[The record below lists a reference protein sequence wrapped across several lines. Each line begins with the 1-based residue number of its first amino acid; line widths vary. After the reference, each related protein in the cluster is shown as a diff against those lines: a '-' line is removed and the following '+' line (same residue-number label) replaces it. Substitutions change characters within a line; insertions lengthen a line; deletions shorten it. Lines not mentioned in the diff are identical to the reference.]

1 MIDHCYC
8 KACVQYIYPHM
19 VSTFY
24 VRNTQKNILKYVS
37 CKLAAFQRM
46 TRNEAIEVFHT
57 RDQNHVTAGAAP
69 FWGSRFATAA
79 VAAVYMLYKL
89 AANLAAMCK

>member
-24 VRNTQKNILKYVS
+24 VRNTQNNILKYVS
-37 CKLAAFQRM
+37 CKLAACQIM
-46 TRNEAIEVFHT
+46 THGPIPNIGDLYSKLSE
-57 RDQNHVTAGAAP
+57 G
-69 FWGSRFATAA
+69 
-79 VAAVYMLYKL
+79 VAYSKH
-89 AANLAAMCK
+89 

>member
-24 VRNTQKNILKYVS
+24 VRNTQTNILKYVS

-46 TRNEAIEVFHT
+46 TQQPIIT
-57 RDQNHVTAGAAP
+57 R
-69 FWGSRFATAA
+69 
-79 VAAVYMLYKL
+79 
-89 AANLAAMCK
+89 ANLVDVRSVHDAN

>member
-46 TRNEAIEVFHT
+46 T
-57 RDQNHVTAGAAP
+57 QPAG
-69 FWGSRFATAA
+69 TQ
-79 VAAVYMLYKL
+79 
-89 AANLAAMCK
+89 